1 MEARKPATKIVSGSW
16 LCKDILTLESVAF
29 QHSVRASLSVG
40 QIPTRARQCKGLVE
54 GSRGAKAGL

>member
-1 MEARKPATKIVSGSW
+1 MEGS
-16 LCKDILTLESVAF
+16 LLLRLSPVHGYVKDILTLESVAF